1 MLTVI
6 AYDITDDRRRQRV
19 STLLEDYGV
28 RVNYSVFE
36 CELGAPEFE
45 ALYNRLKQ
53 LIRRRTD
60 HVLFYRLCESCRPR
74 KAELGRAEPLP
85 PSHSGLVIV

>member
-6 AYDITDDRRRQRV
+6 AYDIAEDRRRTQV

-36 CELGAPEFE
+36 CELSAAEF
-45 ALYNRLKQ
+45 A
-53 LIRRRTD
+53 
-60 HVLFYRLCESCRPR
+60 
-74 KAELGRAEPLP
+74 
-85 PSHSGLVIV
+85 